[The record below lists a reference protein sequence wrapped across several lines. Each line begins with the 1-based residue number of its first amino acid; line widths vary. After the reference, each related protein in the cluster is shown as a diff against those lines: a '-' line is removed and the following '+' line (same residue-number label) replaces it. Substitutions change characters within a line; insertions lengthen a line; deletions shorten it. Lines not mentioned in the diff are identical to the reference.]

1 MNNLVQ
7 ELTLAYNTH
16 SRSSASS
23 NKAKDV
29 VIYLI
34 YLKGVVGKVSM
45 FKTFYSQDIIIYFIQ
60 NLIYKS
66 RVISQ
71 GISNII
77 SH

>member
-16 SRSSASS
+16 SRSSASW

-29 VIYLI
+29 VI